1 MKKLIFCRG
10 GKGGEFICKEGRRRK
25 GFHAENQG
33 ADIVPQHSWVFTGVS
48 GTESGGRVWR
58 AWGEAG
64 RAPAK
69 GWCPD
74 ALCQAI
80 LNPKVKGKFIH
91 SDPLFKSVIFYSS
104 WNVCI
109 NFPFIKYCI
118 NFFFISI
125 TELVGKHSAGPNRSQ
140 TLPASLTL
148 LLIFQIP
155 ACLTLLSL
163 RQEKARLLI
172 PAPCDKSQW
181 GRGNSK
187 GNHLLLGKGN
197 G

>member
-10 GKGGEFICKEGRRRK
+10 GKGGEFIRKEGRRRK

-69 GWCPD
+69 GWCPA

-118 NFFFISI
+118 NFFLSRLLNLLASTQLDQ
-125 TELVGKHSAGPNRSQ
+125 TEVKLSQPPWPCCLFFRSQ
-140 TLPASLTL
+140 PASLCCPL
-148 LLIFQIP
+148 GRRRQGSWFQPHVIRASGEEVTP
-155 ACLTLLSL
+155 KETTCF
-163 RQEKARLLI
+163 
-172 PAPCDKSQW
+172 
-181 GRGNSK
+181 
-187 GNHLLLGKGN
+187 
-197 G
+197 